1 MHTKISYSNLR
12 VLTSLACSA
21 CLSWEHSC
29 EFCPTELWPRLYI
42 FSPVVPFVVASL
54 DWAAGERLAPVLG
67 VRTGTEGC
75 GEEREDRDVRGAG
88 DMAGLERELDSK
100 RWAGWEESDP
110 GRTSATVWKRER
122 GWTVTK
128 STVVSRAVQYI
139 EYSCN
144 SHIDF
149 AVDIK
154 LNIVMNVLHFLFAYC
169 VS

>member
-1 MHTKISYSNLR
+1 
-12 VLTSLACSA
+12 
-21 CLSWEHSC
+21 
-29 EFCPTELWPRLYI
+29 
-42 FSPVVPFVVASL
+42 
-54 DWAAGERLAPVLG
+54 
-67 VRTGTEGC
+67 
-75 GEEREDRDVRGAG
+75 
-88 DMAGLERELDSK
+88 MAGLERELDSK

-110 GRTSATVWKRER
+110 GRISATVWKRER

-144 SHIDF
+144 SHNDF

-154 LNIVMNVLHFLFAYC
+154 LNIVMNLLHFLFAYY